1 MFFYNQL
8 AGLHQIV
15 QSKEADFLVDN
26 KYTFE
31 IGGKNRTT
39 TQIKEVEKSWL
50 VKDDIIQPV
59 GRAIPL
65 WLFGFLY

>member
-1 MFFYNQL
+1 MIYNIL
-8 AGLHQIV
+8 FNNDNIS

-31 IGGKNRTT
+31 VEGKNKTT
-39 TQIKEVEKSWL
+39 SQIQGVENSWL
-50 VKDDIIQPV
+50 VKDDIVQPV
-59 GRAIPL
+59 GRTIPL